1 MQDVQQKKL
10 DLQQSSTEIFLTRL
24 LKIISLMLT
33 DLLPLREIQ
42 DRIFFIQSLELS
54 LFSRN
59 MLRME
64 EFLTERSDRLRMM
77 QRSL

>member
-10 DLQQSSTEIFLTRL
+10 DLQRSSTEIFLTRL
-24 LKIISLMLT
+24 LRIISLMLT

-59 MLRME
+59 MLRMA

>member
-10 DLQQSSTEIFLTRL
+10 DLQRSSTEIFLTRL
-24 LKIISLMLT
+24 LRIISLMLT

-59 MLRME
+59 MLRMV

>member
-24 LKIISLMLT
+24 LRIISLMLT

-59 MLRME
+59 MLRMA